1 MRFAMMFADD
11 LNHSSIKACLLA
23 LRSLNINR
31 GLPDPLVNGLVLQHF
46 LWDIKWVQSP
56 VCPSHLPI
64 TTKHLRVIQHSL
76 DLSPRDHVML
86 WAASCLR
93 SSP

>member
-23 LRSLNINR
+23 VRSLNINR
-31 GLPDPLVNGLVLQHF
+31 GLPDSLVNGLVLQHF
-46 LWDIKWVQSP
+46 LWNIKRVQSP
-56 VCPSHLPI
+56 VRPSHVPI
-64 TTKHLRVIQHSL
+64 TTKHLRVIQRSL
-76 DLSPRDHVML
+76 DLSHRDHVML